1 MKNTNI
7 LLTIF
12 IYSALCYAQ
21 IDTPKQIT
29 NFDFDSRNPVFL
41 QYPENVLWYND
52 EPELFFEAFY
62 NDTSISICSIKYD
75 VDADSFYQ
83 LTHISSGA
91 DKNVNFI
98 NRNAEGK
105 FINDFHSPV
114 YISYKMLIWETNEN
128 GNWDIA
134 FSIDSGKG
142 WTPQDFLLSSEKDEL
157 DPTFILDD
165 FWYDNHQPIQILY
178 SSGNSVY
185 LYKKGETEENE
196 LLFPGND
203 STEYSHPTGAY
214 RDNNLYVV
222 AIETKSDGVPHIVYR
237 SKYYND
243 TSWSRILPIYDRA
256 PTTSPKFTNPDYGI
270 MLSFQVVFD
279 RKKKILLMN
288 PEDFGTQGTVISLL
302 EDPKIETSDFS
313 AFTYS
318 IVTTQPQND
327 FYAYFPFTFKYIK
340 DDSTFVRIGNN
351 HFYEPYIDI
360 YTKVQDTKPAIG
372 PVGYVYEGYVSY
384 SIWEDSSN
392 NRINLFGLKRIDN
405 IGSVDDPSEVA
416 KDFILFQNYPNPF
429 NPTTKI
435 SWQSSIRSWQTLKVY
450 DVLGKEIK
458 TLVDEERPVG
468 KHEVEFDGT
477 SLPSGIYFYQLKAG
491 NYVKTKKMILMK

>member
-1 MKNTNI
+1 MKYIKI
-7 LLTIF
+7 LLAIF
-12 IYSALCYAQ
+12 IYSALGFAQ
-21 IDTPKQIT
+21 VDTPKQIT
-29 NFDFDSRNPVFL
+29 NFNFDSRNPVFL
-41 QYPENVLWYND
+41 QYPGNVLWYND
-52 EPELFFEAFY
+52 EPELFFEAVN
-62 NDTSISICSIKYD
+62 NDSSISICSMKYD

-83 LTHISSGA
+83 LTRISSGA
-91 DKNVNFI
+91 DTNVNFI

-105 FINDFHSPV
+105 FINDFNSPT
-114 YISYKMLIWETNEN
+114 YNTYKMLIWETNEN

-134 FSIDSGKG
+134 FSVDSGNG
-142 WTPQDFLLSSEKDEL
+142 WIPQDFLFSSEKDEL
-157 DPTFILDD
+157 HPTFIIDD
-165 FWYDNHQPIQILY
+165 FWYGNYQPIQILY

-203 STEYSHPTGAY
+203 STEYSGPTGAY

-222 AIETKSDGVPHIVYR
+222 AVETKKDGVPHIVYR

-243 TSWSRILPIYDRA
+243 TSWSRILPIFERA
-256 PTTSPKFTNPDYGI
+256 PTTAPKFTNPDYGI

-302 EDPKIETSDFS
+302 EDPTIETSDFS

-318 IVTTQPQND
+318 IVTTRPQND
-327 FYAYFPFTFKYIK
+327 FYTYFPFTFKYIR
-340 DDSTFVRIGNN
+340 DDSTFLRIGNN
-351 HFYEPYIDI
+351 YFYEPYIDI
-360 YTKVQDTKPAIG
+360 YTKVPDSKPAIG

-392 NRINLFGLKRIDN
+392 NRINLFGLRRIDPM
-405 IGSVDDPSEVA
+405 GAVDDPSEIA

-429 NPTTKI
+429 NPVTKI
-435 SWQSSIRSWQTLKVY
+435 SWQSLTSGWQTIKIY
-450 DVLGKEIK
+450 DVLGREIK
-458 TLVDEERPVG
+458 TLVNEEKPAG
-468 KHEVEFDGT
+468 DYEIEFDA
-477 SLPSGIYFYQLKAG
+477 SKLPSGIYFYQLKAG
-491 NYVKTKKMILMK
+491 DYVETKKMTLIK